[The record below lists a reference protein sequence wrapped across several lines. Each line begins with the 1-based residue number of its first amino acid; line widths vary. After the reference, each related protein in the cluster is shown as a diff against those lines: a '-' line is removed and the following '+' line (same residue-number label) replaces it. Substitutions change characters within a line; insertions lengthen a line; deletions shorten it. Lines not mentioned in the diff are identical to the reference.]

1 MPASTCIFCNI
12 AQGEIPART
21 VYRDDEVVAFHDVSP
36 QAPVHI
42 LVIPVRHIAGM
53 SALGPDDIGLAG
65 RLVQV
70 ANEVAREAG
79 IVTNGFRLV
88 VNDGADGGQSVPH
101 LHLHVLGG
109 RQLGWPPG

>member
-1 MPASTCIFCNI
+1 MPMPASPCIFCKI
-12 AQGEIPART
+12 AHGEIPART

-36 QAPVHI
+36 QV
-42 LVIPVRHIAGM
+42 GM
-53 SALGPDDIGLAG
+53 SALGPDDTGLAG

-79 IVTNGFRLV
+79 IVANGFRLV

-101 LHLHVLGG
+101 LHFHVLGG

>member
-1 MPASTCIFCNI
+1 MTASTCLFCRI
-12 AQGEIPART
+12 ARSDIPARI

-42 LVIPVRHIAGM
+42 LVIPVRHVSGL
-53 SALGPDDIGLAG
+53 SALGPDDTGLAG
-65 RLVQV
+65 RLLQV
-70 ANEVAREAG
+70 ANEVARLAG
-79 IVTNGFRLV
+79 VLTSGFRLV

-109 RQLGWPPG
+109 RQLSWPPG